1 MAFNTILS
9 LSFLRFLLLCFHYLW
24 NGWGQKRKWWG
35 LKISDVVGGGGRVA
49 KNILHN
55 VGKIVL

>member
-24 NGWGQKRKWWG
+24 NGWGQKRKWW
-35 LKISDVVGGGGRVA
+35 LKNIRCGGGGGGGVA

>member
-35 LKISDVVGGGGRVA
+35 GGGGGGGGGGVA

>member
-9 LSFLRFLLLCFHYLW
+9 LSFFRFLLLCFHYLW
-24 NGWGQKRKWWG
+24 NGWGAEEKMVG
-35 LKISDVVGGGGRVA
+35 LKKYEMWWRGGGVA